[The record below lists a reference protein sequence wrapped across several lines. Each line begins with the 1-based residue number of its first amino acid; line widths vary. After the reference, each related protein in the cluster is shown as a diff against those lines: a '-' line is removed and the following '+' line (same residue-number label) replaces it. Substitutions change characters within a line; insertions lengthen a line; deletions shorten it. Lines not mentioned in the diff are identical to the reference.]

1 MTLHAAPTRQ
11 RARVRRVAAALHLL
25 ALAFAIGHS
34 SAMGR
39 LYKYPRTR
47 HILGSRL
54 QEGDEDLEAVAFEE
68 LRGRHLVV
76 EEKID
81 GANSGISF
89 DPDSLELQLQSRGH
103 FLAGGPR
110 ERHFNLFKQWAAA
123 HQDALLDRLED
134 RYVVYGEWMYAK
146 HTEYYDLLP
155 HYWLEFD
162 VFDRRTETFL
172 STSKRRVLLKGL
184 PVVSVPVI
192 GEGRFEKLEDL
203 TRLIR
208 PSLFKSSQWRVRIES
223 KARNDGLD
231 FERVQRETDW
241 SDLAEGIYV
250 KDEAEDLVVN
260 RYKYVRAAF
269 VQQILEADSHWQSR
283 PIISNDL
290 APGMDIFARA
300 AP

>member
-1 MTLHAAPTRQ
+1 MDRLH
-11 RARVRRVAAALHLL
+11 
-25 ALAFAIGHS
+25 
-34 SAMGR
+34 
-39 LYKYPRTR
+39 KYPRTR

-54 QEGDEDLEAVAFEE
+54 QDGDEDLEAVAFEE

-89 DPDSLELQLQSRGH
+89 HPQTLELQLQSRGH

-134 RYVVYGEWMYAK
+134 RYVAYGEWMYAK

-162 VFDRRTETFL
+162 VLDRRTETFL
-172 STSKRRVLLKGL
+172 STTRRRALLEDL
-184 PVVSVPVI
+184 PVVSVPVV
-192 GEGRFEKLEDL
+192 GDGRFEQLEDL

-208 PSLFKSSQWRVRIES
+208 PSLYKSRQWRAHLES
-223 KARNDGLD
+223 KVHDDGLD
-231 FERVQRETDW
+231 FERVHRETDW

-250 KDEAEDLVVN
+250 KEEASDIVVN
-260 RYKYVRAAF
+260 RYKYVRAEFA
-269 VQQILEADSHWQSR
+269 QQILEADSHWQSR

-290 APGMDIFARA
+290 AQGVDMFARV
-300 AP
+300 PS